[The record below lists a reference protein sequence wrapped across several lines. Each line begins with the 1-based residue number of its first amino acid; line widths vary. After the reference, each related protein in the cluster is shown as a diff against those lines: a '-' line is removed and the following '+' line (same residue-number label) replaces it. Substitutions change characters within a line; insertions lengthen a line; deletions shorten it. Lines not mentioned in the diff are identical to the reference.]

1 MFSSF
6 VKTWWWKAFVF
17 NTYPGSQVLKQCA
30 IKSSR
35 LHRGEFQYH
44 GQRSTNRKTT
54 QNIQLFMELVIIIT
68 WFYCFFLFPIYVFIV
83 PFRRTWSSNIF
94 SRGAW
99 IQPAHSF
106 LGFPL
111 FGGWELGAEARFRNS
126 WPTAKTVASLRVLR
140 QTKGEEEDIQT
151 LNPLILRRDFTV
163 VSRIYFN
170 KYLLLMN

>member
-94 SRGAW
+94 LEGLGYSLPTVFWDFLSLGGGSWGLRLDFVIPGPQQRRLRHCVFYVRRRGKRKIFKPW
-99 IQPAHSF
+99 I
-106 LGFPL
+106 L
-111 FGGWELGAEARFRNS
+111 
-126 WPTAKTVASLRVLR
+126 
-140 QTKGEEEDIQT
+140 
-151 LNPLILRRDFTV
+151 
-163 VSRIYFN
+163 
-170 KYLLLMN
+170 